1 VNLREIVFG
10 ARGRLKDQGMKRW
23 RDPELVLAANEAKN
37 ELVKIIRQSK
47 RDYFTTASTFS
58 ISPAPAQWIP
68 TGFVL
73 PDDFSQLKD
82 IQITDAGYEWIQF
95 VHIDMADPRFKQMIE
110 TGGSFASGEGFFY
123 YDIAGRESVIV
134 APSPDIVLN
143 GIMYYSQTVPD
154 MAFPTDEPTGI
165 PIEHQDFIV
174 NFIVCEC
181 LRETND
187 PQLSGYLDKLE
198 KQREMLLE
206 SLADQQV
213 REPQFVRGFMEGE
226 W

>member
-1 VNLREIVFG
+1 V
-10 ARGRLKDQGMKRW
+10 
-23 RDPELVLAANEAKN
+23 VLAPG
-37 ELVKIIRQSK
+37 S
-47 RDYFTTASTFS
+47 
-58 ISPAPAQWIP
+58 
-68 TGFVL
+68 
-73 PDDFSQLKD
+73 D
-82 IQITDAGYEWIQF
+82 ILLAG
-95 VHIDMADPRFKQMIE
+95 
-110 TGGSFASGEGFFY
+110 
-123 YDIAGRESVIV
+123 
-134 APSPDIVLN
+134 LL
-143 GIMYYSQTVPD
+143 YYSQTVPD

-165 PIEHQDFIV
+165 PAEHQDFIV

-198 KQREMLLE
+198 KQRQMVVE

>member
-1 VNLREIVFG
+1 MNLRDIVFG
-10 ARGRLKDQGMKRW
+10 ARGRLKDQGMRRW

-47 RDYFTTASTFS
+47 RDYFQTT
-58 ISPAPAQWIP
+58 ISVTIPIALEPNPSVFLLPANF
-68 TGFVL
+68 T
-73 PDDFSQLKD
+73 QLKD
-82 IQITDAGYEWIQF
+82 LQVTSVGYEWIDF
-95 VHIDMADPRFKQMIE
+95 VIMERSDPRFREMLGI
-110 TGGSFASGEGFFY
+110 GGEFTNGEGFFY
-123 YDIAGRESVIV
+123 YDIVGRTSVV
-134 APSPDIVLN
+134 LAPGSDLVLLADL
-143 GIMYYSQTVPD
+143 YYSATVPD

-174 NFIVCEC
+174 NYVVCEC
-181 LRETND
+181 LREAND
-187 PQLSGYLDKLE
+187 PQLQGYLDKLE
-198 KQREMLLE
+198 KQRQMVVE